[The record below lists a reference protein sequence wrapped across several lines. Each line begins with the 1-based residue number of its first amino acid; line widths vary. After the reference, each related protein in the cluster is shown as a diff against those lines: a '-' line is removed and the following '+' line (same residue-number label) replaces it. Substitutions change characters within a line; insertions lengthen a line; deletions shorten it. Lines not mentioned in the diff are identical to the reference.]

1 MKGPSF
7 SKPLQVALLLTATL
21 TVIAL
26 LKPEGVDAPLLPALE
41 ARSRIPQSPGAE
53 TLGREAPWVRLEG
66 EEWKPA
72 NVELRKVDET
82 VATDLAPAAPP
93 PPVIAPSK
101 PVAPDPLLTY
111 LGRMDQDGRSY
122 VFLGRGA
129 EPQVVEIGGLLDPQ
143 WKVEK
148 ASATGVELRFLPLNE
163 TRFIAVQ

>member
-1 MKGPSF
+1 MKSPPF
-7 SKPLQVALLLTATL
+7 SKPLQAALLLTATL

-26 LKPEGVDAPLLPALE
+26 LKPEAIDAPTLPAPE
-41 ARSRIPQSPGAE
+41 AGSRTPESPGAE
-53 TLGREAPWVRLEG
+53 TLGREAPWVRLAGEG
-66 EEWKPA
+66 WKPA
-72 NVELRKVDET
+72 DVELRKVDEAAAA
-82 VATDLAPAAPP
+82 VLAPAAPP
-93 PPVIAPSK
+93 PSVIAPSK
-101 PVAPDPLLTY
+101 PIAPDPLLTY